1 MSTHCLICRKNADT
15 SYDYIYCHWD
25 GYYEHAGNIL
35 SKYYNTK
42 EKVDDLI
49 ALGDLSSIG
58 KKLNPTTDAHS
69 FDNPEPD
76 VCVAYG
82 RDRHEKDVGPHHRS
96 TININD
102 EEYMYLYENGEWYT
116 SVVRQMKPMEWQKL
130 SNIIAKCMME
140 V

>member
-35 SKYYNTK
+35 LKYYNTK

-49 ALGDLSSIG
+49 ALGDLSSID
-58 KKLNPTTDAHS
+58 KKLNPTTDSHS

-82 RDRHEKDVGPHHRS
+82 RDRREKDVGPHHCT
-96 TININD
+96 TIDLNA
-102 EEYMYLYENGEWYT
+102 EEYVYLYENDEWYT
-116 SVVRQMKPMEWQKL
+116 AVTHSTKPTKLQKL
-130 SNIIAKCMME
+130 SDVLTKYTE
-140 V
+140 GE

>member
-25 GYYEHAGNIL
+25 DYYEHAGNIL
-35 SKYYNTK
+35 LKYYNTK

-49 ALGDLSSIG
+49 ALGDLSSIS
-58 KKLNPTTDAHS
+58 KKLNPTTDSHS

-82 RDRHEKDVGPHHRS
+82 RDRHKKDVGPHHCAA
-96 TININD
+96 IDLNE
-102 EEYMYLYENGEWYT
+102 EEYVYLYEDGEWYT
-116 SVVRQMKPMEWQKL
+116 AVTHQTKPTELQKL
-130 SNIIAKCMME
+130 SDVLAKYTE
-140 V
+140 GE

>member
-35 SKYYNTK
+35 LKYYNTK

-58 KKLNPTTDAHS
+58 KKLNPTTDSHS

-82 RDRHEKDVGPHHRS
+82 RDRREKDVSPHHC
-96 TININD
+96 TAIDLNA
-102 EEYMYLYENGEWYT
+102 EEYVYLYENDEWYT
-116 SVVRQMKPMEWQKL
+116 AVTHPTKPTKLQKL
-130 SNIIAKCMME
+130 SDVLAKCTE
-140 V
+140 GE

>member
-35 SKYYNTK
+35 LKYYNTK

-49 ALGDLSSIG
+49 ALGDLSSIS
-58 KKLNPTTDAHS
+58 KKLNPTTDSHS
-69 FDNPEPD
+69 FDNPEPN

-82 RDRHEKDVGPHHRS
+82 RDRHEKDVGPHHCAA
-96 TININD
+96 IDLNE
-102 EEYMYLYENGEWYT
+102 EEYVYLYENDEWYT
-116 SVVRQMKPMEWQKL
+116 AVTHPTKPTELQKL
-130 SNIIAKCMME
+130 ADVLAKCTE
-140 V
+140 GE